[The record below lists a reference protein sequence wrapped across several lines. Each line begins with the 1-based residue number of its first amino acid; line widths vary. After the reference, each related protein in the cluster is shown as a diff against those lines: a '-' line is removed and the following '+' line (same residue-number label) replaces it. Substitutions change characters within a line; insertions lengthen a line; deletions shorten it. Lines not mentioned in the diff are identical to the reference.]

1 MRWYG
6 VKSMLFYKNV
16 IMQVMKNR
24 IFVALLWILT
34 ILTSMSYFFVQCSI
48 DGNMDVIQKKTVL
61 QENEVLWENALRSNA
76 ALANIFLL
84 ATTLMTCFVFCL
96 FFYRFFRA
104 NKVQIGCVKA
114 LGMSDRELLTCFLGF
129 SIVLSAIGE
138 IVGVVIGYFLSEVL
152 IQAHVQSYNATEAL
166 KGIHMSSIL
175 FGCGVPILAYVGMT
189 VICFHTVKGK
199 EPGALLTGRV
209 PYKKLGIAFH
219 VADKIAKHIPAKEK
233 FPFRIALRKPVAMV
247 LMFFAIL
254 FFQVCVILGQ
264 SLHLSSQKLM
274 QSQMLGH
281 NYQYDTR
288 MAEITSEKIMSESIP
303 YLYQECEVFLTNKQE
318 TVSQTIIGL
327 YEEKED
333 IFVLQNRKHEQK
345 EVPQTGLVY
354 INAGLVDMYG
364 IHVGDEVTISINGMQ
379 TNFKVTD
386 VVENAKTASI
396 YCNANDLAAFMGCEK
411 GSYNGL
417 WSMEAACTKGE
428 IETMEQRIERL
439 ERDAVSNK
447 LSAVINQLTGVV
459 IGVIL
464 LFLALYLNF
473 QDNQRDMD
481 ILRLIGYQNHE
492 IRKLFVDIYWPI
504 TMVFFTIGVLPS
516 VLLAREIQRG
526 LSLSIQD
533 YMPFGIKLYV
543 FVFMFLLL
551 NLIYGCVWMI
561 FQRWNK

>member
-1 MRWYG
+1 M
-6 VKSMLFYKNV
+6 
-16 IMQVMKNR
+16 
-24 IFVALLWILT
+24 
-34 ILTSMSYFFVQCSI
+34 
-48 DGNMDVIQKKTVL
+48 
-61 QENEVLWENALRSNA
+61 
-76 ALANIFLL
+76 
-84 ATTLMTCFVFCL
+84 
-96 FFYRFFRA
+96 
-104 NKVQIGCVKA
+104 
-114 LGMSDRELLTCFLGF
+114 
-129 SIVLSAIGE
+129 
-138 IVGVVIGYFLSEVL
+138 
-152 IQAHVQSYNATEAL
+152 
-166 KGIHMSSIL
+166 
-175 FGCGVPILAYVGMT
+175 
-189 VICFHTVKGK
+189 
-199 EPGALLTGRV
+199 
-209 PYKKLGIAFH
+209 
-219 VADKIAKHIPAKEK
+219 ADKIAKLIPAKEK
-233 FPFRIALRKPVAMV
+233 FPFRIALRKPVTMV

-264 SLHLSSQKLM
+264 SLHLSSQKVM

-288 MAEITSEKIMSESIP
+288 MAEITSEKMMPESIP
-303 YLYQECEVFLTNKQE
+303 YLYQECEVFLPNKQE

-345 EVPQTGLVY
+345 EVPETGIVY

-379 TNFKVTD
+379 SNFKVAD
-386 VVENAKTASI
+386 VVENAKAASI
-396 YCNANDLAAFMGCEK
+396 YCNANDLATLMGCEK
-411 GSYNGL
+411 GGFNGL
-417 WSMEAACTKGE
+417 WSMEAPCTDGE

-473 QDNQRDMD
+473 QDNQKDMD

-504 TMVFFTIGVLPS
+504 AMVFFAIGVLPS

-543 FVFMFLLL
+543 YVFMFLLL
-551 NLIYGCVWMI
+551 NLIYGCVWI
-561 FQRWNK
+561 VFKRWNE